1 MSKLTKL
8 LEYGFAGNSERSK
21 LLQKESFKKELGE
34 AAYKTLLQSEN
45 TAITDSTLVQEE
57 VYKTIVEGT
66 EPVKCMREVF
76 PIIKTKTY
84 SVRFVKGQTGTYAD
98 NIAEGAKI
106 NIDTQEFS
114 KQDITINKIGTRPLI
129 TNELIEDSLFDIV
142 ELELKKAGNRLEN
155 KLNRDVL
162 YALLVGSN
170 KITTNTMNP
179 AGTHISVSD
188 LALAVGKVKKQNYM
202 PDIVVVHP
210 TAEAYLLQDSNL
222 AYVSFAGQSSSLN
235 QGKVPTIMGLRPLI
249 CTATDAA
256 SPVWDDTTAG
266 SDVTAMVLSKS
277 DVGVIAMRRDVTVE
291 QYEDPIHDLIGISCT
306 MRYGTDVLREN
317 AGCIIYSK

>member
-21 LLQKESFKKELGE
+21 LMAKESFKKTIGE

-57 VYKTIVEGT
+57 VYKTICEGA
-66 EPVKCMREVF
+66 EPAKCMREVV
-76 PIIKTKTY
+76 PIINTKTY
-84 SVRFVKGQTGTYAD
+84 SVRFIKGQTGTYAT

-106 NIDTQEFS
+106 DIDTQEFS

-162 YALLVGSN
+162 YQMLQGTYKVATS
-170 KITTNTMNP
+170 TMSP

-188 LALAVGKVKKQNYM
+188 VALAVSKVKKQNYM
-202 PDIVVVHP
+202 PDILLVHP

-235 QGKVPTIMGLRPLI
+235 QGKVPTIMGLRPYYAT
-249 CTATDAA
+249 CTDSAT
-256 SPVWDDTTAG
+256 PTWDDTTAG
-266 SDVTAMVLSKS
+266 SDVTALIFSKN
-277 DVGVIAMRRDVTVE
+277 DFATICMRRDITVE
-291 QYEDPIHDLIGISCT
+291 QYDDPIHDLIGISCT
-306 MRYGTDVLREN
+306 MRYGTDVLRET
-317 AGCIIYSK
+317 AACSIFHK

>member
-21 LLQKESFKKELGE
+21 MMSKESFKKTIGE

-45 TAITDSTLVQEE
+45 TAITESTLVQEE
-57 VYKTIVEGT
+57 VYKTIVEGA
-66 EPVKCMREVF
+66 EPAKCMREVV
-76 PIIKTKTY
+76 PIINTKTY
-84 SVRFVKGQTGTYAD
+84 SVRFVKGQTGTYAT

-106 NIDTQEFS
+106 DIDTQEFT

-162 YALLVGSN
+162 YQILQGTN
-170 KITTNTMNP
+170 KISTSTMNP

-188 LALAVGKVKKQNYM
+188 IALAVSKVKKQNYM
-202 PDIVVVHP
+202 PDILLVHP

-235 QGKVPTIMGLRPLI
+235 QGKVPTIMGLRPYY

-266 SDVTAMVLSKS
+266 SDVTAIVFSKN
-277 DVGVIAMRRDVTVE
+277 DLATICMRRDITVE
-291 QYEDPIHDLIGISCT
+291 QYDDPIHDLMGISCT

-317 AGCIIYSK
+317 AGCVIYHK